1 MMPVSFNLGGEM
13 IINQVVRFELSITM
27 LIPFSECGLI
37 MSVGNTVGDTKL
49 LYVVIL
55 VSLKDLEFRDSKLL
69 K

>member
-1 MMPVSFNLGGEM
+1 
-13 IINQVVRFELSITM
+13 
-27 LIPFSECGLI
+27 

-69 K
+69 KYWKFSMQALFSFFMLGGVLEQSRA